1 MALNVFK
8 FDCEITF
15 ESVPGNNRRFDGR
28 VPTHGR
34 PITSQKSYVLRHA
47 MSICDVDIKIK
58 ELKWIHELCR
68 LLFK

>member
-15 ESVPGNNRRFDGR
+15 ESVPENNGWFDGR

-34 PITSQKSYVLRHA
+34 PITSQKTYALRHP

-58 ELKWIHELCR
+58 KWKRLHEFCR